1 MCDYLS
7 LKNLETVCG
16 YRRRGEITLK
26 RTLLIIALTLSALP
40 VACKTTDGTNQET
53 DRKPLPPPPVINAQI
68 PLDQA
73 LQAAITYG
81 GDTLTQVKKEIKRRE
96 QGEAASKIVHDLL
109 QANLQTYDHTQLIN
123 AGHLYV
129 AMPVPLSPEFFRELI
144 GSGRVLAQQLGW
156 QLAAVKPSTALA
168 KAIDLELT
176 RALAEGEEDNLMIPQ
191 MANAVRA
198 NHLYSAYTLMRVGL
212 MTKGDEEF
220 AQAMIHLDPKRASDD
235 FLLYISIPKAEELR
249 QLTLSSINLYTAMAI
264 LKHMKSYP
272 PTAGAV
278 GFEHLFYFAV
288 SRNLTLAEEAQT
300 VIEEYIPTNTDLLA
314 ALLAKQPSWVQIA
327 YLEAA
332 RRHMTPKQGILVGEL
347 QKTTAETDV
356 VDEIREMKF

>member
-1 MCDYLS
+1 M
-7 LKNLETVCG
+7 
-16 YRRRGEITLK
+16 K
-26 RTLLIIALTLSALP
+26 RALLMVLALVLTALP
-40 VACKTTDGTNQET
+40 VACKTTDSNSQET
-53 DRKPLPPPPVINAQI
+53 ERKPLPPPPVINDKI

-73 LQAAITYG
+73 LKAGIDYG
-81 GDTLTQVKKEIKRRE
+81 GDTLIQVKKEVKKRD
-96 QGEAASKIVHDLL
+96 QGVAAADIVRGLIHT
-109 QANLQTYDHTQLIN
+109 NLQTYDHTQLIN

-129 AMPVPLSPEFFRELI
+129 AMPVPLAPEFFRELI
-144 GSGRVLAQQLGW
+144 GSGRTLAQQLGW
-156 QLAAVKPSTALA
+156 QLAAVKPSAALA
-168 KAIDLELT
+168 KSIDLELT
-176 RALAEGEEDNLMIPQ
+176 RALAEGEEQNLMIPQ

-198 NHLYSAYTLMRVGL
+198 NHLYSAYTMMRVGL

-235 FLLYISIPKAEELR
+235 FLLYLSIPKAEELR

-278 GFEHLFYFAV
+278 GFENLFFFAV
-288 SRNLTLAEEAQT
+288 SRNLTLAEQAQG
-300 VIEEYIPTNTDLLA
+300 VVEEYIPANTDLLA

-347 QKTTAETDV
+347 QRTTAETDV
-356 VDEIREMKF
+356 VDEIKEMKF